1 MESSRDDFVIALRS
15 AFLKKGTQQ
24 RFSLLSLIFFSIIFL
39 ILGSFNF
46 KIINYVKIGINEIV
60 YRSSFIVSVPEN
72 LLKDSYLTIQ
82 NHNKLYKE
90 NENIKSELEI
100 LKAKDLLNEFIILEN
115 QRLKNIVD
123 DYLVKSDTI
132 IAKVLSDKGSPFLRS
147 IIINKGSKHKINLGM
162 VVMDG
167 AYLVG
172 KVVEVNYLSSR
183 VLLLSDLNSKIP
195 VIVEPNAV
203 FSILSGTGK
212 DYGII
217 QYSKKYE
224 DIKNESIIYTS
235 GAGSLFKAG
244 IPIGRMNI
252 NNLSDEKKV
261 EFFSDFSQL
270 KFVKVVSFKKVRIND
285 RVKNKNFIKIILS
298 KVPIILLFVSVLNDF
313 DFNHLSLKYFSFNFS
328 YILIF
333 YYSLKK
339 SESLGY
345 TYIFIAGL
353 FNDVVIGTPIGLSS
367 LIYLILCVAASYLRN
382 ITLRPSL
389 LKDCIFFLF
398 TILIINSLLFL
409 SLKFIFNY
417 ELNYFD
423 QIINITFTFLF
434 YFLFS
439 NLFDFFESYFVS
451 RNNAG

>member
-1 MESSRDDFVIALRS
+1 METSRDDFVIALRS

-24 RFSLLSLIFFSIIFL
+24 RFSLLSLIFFSIILL
-39 ILGSFNF
+39 ILGSFNI
-46 KIINYVKIGINEIV
+46 KAIDYTKVAIKEIV
-60 YRSSFIVSVPEN
+60 YRSSFVVSVPEN
-72 LLKDSYLTIQ
+72 LLKEGYLTIQ
-82 NHNKLYKE
+82 NHKKLYKE
-90 NENIKSELEI
+90 NEKNKSELAT

-115 QRLKNIVD
+115 QRLKDIVD

-172 KVVEVNYLSSR
+172 KVIEVNYLSSR

-224 DIKNESIIYTS
+224 DIKNESVIYTS

-244 IPIGRMNI
+244 IPIGKI
-252 NNLSDEKKV
+252 NNNFLDDKKNV

-270 KFVKVVSFKKVRIND
+270 RFVKVLSF
-285 RVKNKNFIKIILS
+285 L
-298 KVPIILLFVSVLNDF
+298 
-313 DFNHLSLKYFSFNFS
+313 
-328 YILIF
+328 
-333 YYSLKK
+333 K
-339 SESLGY
+339 SE
-345 TYIFIAGL
+345 TKWQ
-353 FNDVVIGTPIGLSS
+353 N
-367 LIYLILCVAASYLRN
+367 
-382 ITLRPSL
+382 
-389 LKDCIFFLF
+389 
-398 TILIINSLLFL
+398 
-409 SLKFIFNY
+409 
-417 ELNYFD
+417 
-423 QIINITFTFLF
+423 
-434 YFLFS
+434 
-439 NLFDFFESYFVS
+439 
-451 RNNAG
+451 

>member
-1 MESSRDDFVIALRS
+1 METSRDDFVIALRS

-24 RFSLLSLIFFSIIFL
+24 RFSLLSLIFFSIILL

-46 KIINYVKIGINEIV
+46 KIINYLKVGIKEVV
-60 YRSSFIVSVPEN
+60 YRSSFIISVPEN
-72 LLKDSYLTIQ
+72 LLKDGYLTIQ
-82 NHNKLYKE
+82 NHNNLYEE
-90 NENIKSELEI
+90 NKKIKSELEI

-132 IAKVLSDKGSPFLRS
+132 IAKVLSDKGSPFLKS
-147 IIINKGSKHKINLGM
+147 IIINRGSKHKINLGM

-224 DIKNESIIYTS
+224 DIKNESVIYTS
-235 GAGSLFKAG
+235 GAGNLFKAG

-270 KFVKVVSFKKVRIND
+270 KFVKVVSFKKSE
-285 RVKNKNFIKIILS
+285 NKWQ
-298 KVPIILLFVSVLNDF
+298 
-313 DFNHLSLKYFSFNFS
+313 
-328 YILIF
+328 
-333 YYSLKK
+333 
-339 SESLGY
+339 G
-345 TYIFIAGL
+345 
-353 FNDVVIGTPIGLSS
+353 
-367 LIYLILCVAASYLRN
+367 
-382 ITLRPSL
+382 
-389 LKDCIFFLF
+389 
-398 TILIINSLLFL
+398 
-409 SLKFIFNY
+409 
-417 ELNYFD
+417 
-423 QIINITFTFLF
+423 
-434 YFLFS
+434 
-439 NLFDFFESYFVS
+439 
-451 RNNAG
+451 

>member
-1 MESSRDDFVIALRS
+1 MESSRDDFIIALRS

-46 KIINYVKIGINEIV
+46 KIINYVKIGITEIV
-60 YRSSFIVSVPEN
+60 YRSSFVVSVPEN

-82 NHNKLYKE
+82 NHKNLYKE
-90 NENIKSELEI
+90 NKKIKSELEI
-100 LKAKDLLNEFIILEN
+100 LKSKDLLNEFTILEN
-115 QRLKNIVD
+115 QRLKKIVD

-147 IIINKGSKHKINLGM
+147 VIINKGSKHKINLGM

-195 VIVEPNAV
+195 VIVEPNTI

-212 DYGII
+212 NYGII

-224 DIKNESIIYTS
+224 DIKNESVIYTS
-235 GAGSLFKAG
+235 GAGNLFKAG

-270 KFVKVVSFKKVRIND
+270 KFVKVVSFKKSE
-285 RVKNKNFIKIILS
+285 NK
-298 KVPIILLFVSVLNDF
+298 
-313 DFNHLSLKYFSFNFS
+313 
-328 YILIF
+328 
-333 YYSLKK
+333 
-339 SESLGY
+339 
-345 TYIFIAGL
+345 
-353 FNDVVIGTPIGLSS
+353 
-367 LIYLILCVAASYLRN
+367 
-382 ITLRPSL
+382 
-389 LKDCIFFLF
+389 
-398 TILIINSLLFL
+398 
-409 SLKFIFNY
+409 
-417 ELNYFD
+417 
-423 QIINITFTFLF
+423 
-434 YFLFS
+434 
-439 NLFDFFESYFVS
+439 
-451 RNNAG
+451 

>member
-1 MESSRDDFVIALRS
+1 METSRDDFVIAIRS

-24 RFSLLSLIFFSIIFL
+24 RFSLLSLIFFSITLL

-46 KIINYVKIGINEIV
+46 KVTNYLKIGINEIV
-60 YRSSFIVSVPEN
+60 YRSSFIVSVPEK
-72 LLKDSYLTIQ
+72 LLKDSYLKIQ

-90 NENIKSELEI
+90 NEKIKSELEI
-100 LKAKDLLNEFIILEN
+100 LKAKDLINKFIILEN
-115 QRLKNIVD
+115 QRLKKVVD

-162 VVMDG
+162 VVMDR

-212 DYGII
+212 DHGTI

-224 DIKNESIIYTS
+224 DIKNESVIYTS

-244 IPIGRMNI
+244 IPIGKI
-252 NNLSDEKKV
+252 NNNFLNQEKKI

-270 KFVKVVSFKKVRIND
+270 RFVKVLSF
-285 RVKNKNFIKIILS
+285 
-298 KVPIILLFVSVLNDF
+298 
-313 DFNHLSLKYFSFNFS
+313 LKG
-328 YILIF
+328 
-333 YYSLKK
+333 
-339 SESLGY
+339 E
-345 TYIFIAGL
+345 T
-353 FNDVVIGTPIGLSS
+353 
-367 LIYLILCVAASYLRN
+367 
-382 ITLRPSL
+382 
-389 LKDCIFFLF
+389 
-398 TILIINSLLFL
+398 
-409 SLKFIFNY
+409 
-417 ELNYFD
+417 E
-423 QIINITFTFLF
+423 
-434 YFLFS
+434 
-439 NLFDFFESYFVS
+439 
-451 RNNAG
+451 